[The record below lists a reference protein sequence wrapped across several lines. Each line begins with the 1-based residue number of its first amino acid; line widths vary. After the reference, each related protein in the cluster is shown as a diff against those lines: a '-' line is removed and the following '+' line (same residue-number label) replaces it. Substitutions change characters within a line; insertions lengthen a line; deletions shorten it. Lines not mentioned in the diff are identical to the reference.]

1 LKDQLIDLLDD
12 FATHL
17 SRVEPG
23 FVFSHFVDYELR
35 RSVIT
40 GGGFVDL
47 LLIDCLPFG
56 YALALPVFVYD
67 HLLVKRSLKD
77 GGGIFSALGPAP
89 GVARLPWSEA

>member
-17 SRVEPG
+17 SCAEPG
-23 FVFSHFVDYELR
+23 FVFSHFVDHELR

-40 GGGFVDL
+40 GCGFVDL

-56 YALALPVFVYD
+56 YALPLAVFVYD
-67 HLLVKRSLKD
+67 NLLVERSIKNSAGVFGTLRPSS
-77 GGGIFSALGPAP
+77 GIAG
-89 GVARLPWSEA
+89 LPDPKA